1 MEENENELSLEIYK
15 KLESLG
21 RQIKNSF
28 STDSDMGEYIKES
41 TEIIKEILSKDSM
54 EEYFNNDQK
63 IFNYFLES
71 FLKDMI
77 FLLTHMTKIDGEKG
91 DELAL
96 DFFLHILKLFL
107 KFHKKDNYS
116 PLFER
121 LREIFSNNNFF
132 FNHRNDDGKGYDL
145 YTFNSEY
152 CSEFQK
158 EIKKFE
164 IGQEI
169 DFPYEE
175 QKGRYEFLKNVWL
188 RGKIEDIRENHYVI
202 NFCENEKKYI
212 DINNINIF
220 EKGKKT
226 IDWDWRL
233 SLKKYDVIDCFDRN
247 KWYPA
252 TILSVKEKEINGY
265 KRLKYKVSFRLYTE
279 HFLNPNEE
287 TDTYENHIDIW
298 KTYNRIDVNIDEDG
312 EKYIGD
318 GSNCDEDIIF
328 YSKRIQKF
336 GTYSSIQ
343 QKYIDFNYSF
353 NTSEDNELK
362 RASDALA
369 SDTEVDMEDNFFY
382 EKDGKKNYIL
392 GKYENQFY
400 YIYAKFLKLIEKNN
414 GYDELLEILKNNPNT
429 EEIYNTFY
437 ILLRSF
443 PFLHSGYF
451 LENGNCIKSSCI
463 NYINSL
469 DEKNIRK
476 IPKELNN
483 LVSKLIYQINEY
495 SYKEEKE
502 SEGIDIYDE
511 ITLAFAMKSIK
522 TNIFDYRLKG
532 IKDLNGIIEKNKNDK
547 DTITKIILI
556 IKENKILNEI
566 FGANYHSQLIKIS
579 NEIIKLLL
587 KENALDENDMTLIWS
602 CTKRG
607 DLEAK
612 LTIMKLLSSL
622 TKNLNENHIEM
633 LLNSVITNVDKKINS
648 EEIDLVYNLATQDLK
663 NEKNLM
669 HCCDYLCQIFFEIYP
684 QSPNIDEDAK
694 KILDK
699 IMVISFVDDKY
710 LKKILS
716 ICENGIEKNKNC
728 IQCYNIIIYIF
739 QYHYMKINNGGTLNS
754 VITEFTKENHII
766 NLFEN
771 NFKMYLAKAKEIL
784 EKNKIPFT
792 EGETISKYI
801 IDDFTHNDNI
811 QKRLDILPLLINEYP
826 DYDFLS
832 FLKNILIINP
842 INSNDQLIFYDFIKK
857 FISGKYYTTK
867 ISEENRKKIKQ
878 EIFELIS
885 KDEQSEIN
893 LEQLKLFIAIFLDIN
908 KEKIILEENKE
919 NEIKEVLNIN
929 DLIGLDKLWNII
941 FRIDDEK
948 VLSYGISIIYQIY
961 KDNNMEKLFEKCNS
975 IIKDENSKKDE
986 KLMEKYITLMKSIII
1001 ESEKNIL
1008 FMPKS
1013 HLSLLKNC
1021 FINLPFEIKGKEVKI
1036 RKDLNKFI
1044 IFGNTNLIDAKILIS
1059 KIYEIPLH
1067 LIQFSLSK
1075 NFLKILKKNAKEDL
1089 ALDESYN
1096 NISLYELLIQNDK
1109 DSNLTPKDKLKFS
1122 TKKPEEEK
1130 LLINGEINPKL
1141 RKIFQEW
1148 FVQFTEGTMQMDAE
1162 GTARF
1167 ISGVTPS
1174 KAPVSIH
1181 EQRVINF
1188 LKEDLEGKG
1197 YVNEEEFI
1205 HFFEKALKDPRKC
1218 NNVWNNLESMGIGK
1232 DLKKMNEKIENLEYY
1247 ENEKLPRYKLGNDL
1261 IFVENLIKKYYE
1273 NPEKNFYLIDFLFFL
1288 TTNEKVYNDILE
1300 NLLNEM
1306 NNDNIQENNENFLL
1320 KAFKEKNKYVEL
1332 DYIFI
1337 IIESILQD
1345 FEAITINDKLSDKND
1360 FINLGNESYKLVSSK
1375 YEPFDN
1381 DEKNK
1386 KKSNF
1391 MKRLIKSDNLQKII
1405 NHVNDSLES
1414 FANLLEEKD
1423 STNMNTIIY
1432 DFCLRGINLLNTLY
1446 NFCSIKNEK
1455 ENSKLNIRQ
1464 TGVYHL
1470 GLTNLSQFLEEFD
1483 FLKEFETLSY
1493 KNLADNLIKILT
1505 KSPSAPSTKEEN
1517 KENIEEKE
1525 NYLKKEC
1532 FDLFIKILS
1541 SNKNLLENYKDEN
1554 DTQKNE
1560 INKLFINKFTENES
1574 KNKEIFIQNIINS
1587 VDNAERNQNKNYIE
1601 FLSKLV
1607 NNLLDNLINPE
1618 NKVDSQNDKN
1628 QFAPDNS
1635 FFEIYNHL
1643 HKLNSVDNKNTIN
1656 ESALKIYDLIIKNI
1670 RNGTYK
1676 NKLFLSLLQLLNLQ
1690 IPSNEE
1696 MKEKIL
1702 FTEYEYGKNFFNFLF
1717 EHAMP
1722 ELLTLKEEKKE
1733 ELISTENN
1741 DTNNRDKKEQSQS
1754 EDKFILLENMKE
1766 EKKNEPDDNLTEEL
1780 SQICNE
1786 FILNCF
1792 NDTSNPKIIS
1802 QLLNIIYLQRKY
1814 DKKNNKTKN
1823 QFYNNN
1829 YNQRNK
1835 AFELASKDTTSN
1847 LKKFGH
1853 VGLKNLGCI
1862 CYMNSIMQQMYMVPT
1877 FRYAIMSADDH
1888 KDPKDPD
1895 DYMEIS
1901 DDNLLHQL
1909 QKMYTYLT
1917 YSNKSSFAPREF
1929 CYSYKDLDGHP
1940 TNVRMQQDSQE
1951 FYNNFCDKIENS
1963 LKITKYK
1970 YIVSDVFMG
1979 QSCSSVE
1986 CSNCKNISN
1995 RFEDFYNLTLEVKNI
2010 NNLNDSLQKM
2020 GVPEIIDDFK
2030 CSHCNQKVTI
2040 SKITSLNKLPNVLV
2054 VHLKRFYLNYEVFK
2068 TMKINSKFE
2077 FPKKLN
2083 LKQFCVSEIQKNSE
2097 NKNNNDEIYIHNEE
2111 YYEYE
2116 LKGINVHTGSADGG
2130 HYFSFIDVNREGKNN
2145 KINNYP
2151 KEYWLQFNDSKVSEF
2166 DTETIPKECYGGNYE
2181 GYAFENIQ
2189 NAYLLIY
2196 ERKIKM
2202 PIRVLYE
2209 KNDIDKIKKE
2219 NNDLIIIKKENRNE
2233 INKKYDLS
2241 RINNNDIKEED
2252 LYKKIFFDEEKD
2264 EYYKY
2269 IPFYNVPKYAPRKV
2283 YNEIMKENN
2292 TQEDSSD
2299 LNDNKF
2305 QINQQKYGQVLSNL
2319 IQESKLDIN
2328 DNYYDDKMKESA
2340 IVSILDELLISIK
2353 EKDKFVGGEE
2363 GNTKFNDAIFYIFNN
2378 LIKPLVKKETSEEL
2392 LKTIFEMIYNNIF
2405 LKFIFTSRYIDSNNY
2420 LDKVTNKSN
2429 AKLVMEIMFEFVK
2442 IFFETKKNY
2451 RNIGF
2456 FMALLEIIKKS
2467 NKVQKDYYEVED
2479 STNDKYEYTIIF
2491 AYELLDKIIHLHDD
2505 ILKYLVDRQ
2514 IISILAGKLPLE
2526 NEEIK
2531 KIIYKDLN
2539 YIIKSSSEYT
2549 KELFDLAENEKEGRN
2564 IICSQEEIIAVLNEG
2579 NILKCLIYED
2589 IELFIILL
2597 VISSKD
2603 DIIFLRNFFY
2613 MGITQLFDYLIEEK
2627 KVSKEDCI
2635 INYILKIFYSLAIV
2649 NGDKVLQRLQHVLG
2663 YPNPIIL
2670 DIQHEEDS
2678 PKSQKQKWPIFGE
2691 KLINGNIDKQ
2701 IYEFVNIN
2709 HRNKILCLLRL
2720 LLPNENDEI
2729 KIPEETVKKYIIK
2742 LIENCLGEK
2751 ENYSLFKYFYLNPG
2765 RSLRYE
2771 NLYQEMK
2778 HFVMDKDKDYNFE
2791 RFSER
2796 ESKFI
2801 EQIQKEVESSIKE
2814 LKEEDNNP
2822 DEEMS
2827 DDENP
2832 PPLSSKMSFN
2842 CHDENMKKFIGF
2854 NCNIIPG
2861 DIVREEIV
2869 QIASGDYL
2877 AMFRLEYYTKY
2888 YDAKELRE
2896 KLLHPEIYENNK
2908 DQKNIKEEKKEEPTE
2923 KIDTENPKPEEM
2935 LIDKEIDKK
2944 EEKEEKVDDKEKK
2957 SDEKDPIENK
2967 EENKKEEDD
2976 KENKEVKEEEK
2987 KEEEKIEN
2995 PKNEAEEKKENPEE
3009 ENKTEQK
3016 EEEGK
3021 QNDNTD
3027 KSQVSIEIPK
3037 ESEPNPEEEKN
3048 QEEIQENKKED
3059 SPKEEE
3065 KRTKKEEQKE
3075 ETEKSSEEETKEN
3088 TPLETD
3094 INDTLEVR
3102 EKYKNRTVKKYDVS
3116 SVSED
3121 QIIYNV
3127 LPKRESSIILEDESI
3142 KDRNKVKRV
3151 LFRYI
3156 FTNKSDAPKNFRA
3169 ITSTNSDLTKLTKNN
3184 CCLIPRFIFDK
3195 VKEENITNFYN
3206 VMRIRGDLPFME
3218 RDDSAVSIDITS
3230 DINFNKG

>member
-1 MEENENELSLEIYK
+1 MEEKEKEDSSEIYQ
-15 KLESLG
+15 KLERLSH
-21 RQIKNSF
+21 QIKASF
-28 STDSDMGEYIKES
+28 SSDTDMREYIKES
-41 TEIIKEILSKDSM
+41 TEIIKEILSKDSI

-63 IFNYFLES
+63 IFNYFFES
-71 FLKDMI
+71 FLKDLI
-77 FLLTHMTKIDGEKG
+77 LILTHITKVDGEKG

-96 DFFLHILKLFL
+96 DFFLHIFKLFL
-107 KFHKKDNYS
+107 KFHKKEGYS
-116 PLFER
+116 FLFER
-121 LREIFSNNNFF
+121 IHEIFSNNNFF
-132 FNHRNDDGKGYDL
+132 FRHKYDEGKENDL
-145 YTFNSEY
+145 NSFNAEY

-158 EIKKFE
+158 EIKKFK
-164 IGQEI
+164 IGEEI
-169 DFPYEE
+169 DFPYEDE
-175 QKGRYEFLKNVWL
+175 KARYEFLKNVWL
-188 RGKIEDIRENHYVI
+188 RGKIEEIMGNHFVI

-212 DINNINIF
+212 DKNSISIF
-220 EKGKKT
+220 EKGTKT
-226 IDWDWRL
+226 KDWDWRL

-265 KRLKYKVSFRLYTE
+265 KRIEYMVTFRLYTE
-279 HFLNPNEE
+279 HFSNPNDE

-298 KTYNRIDVNIDEDG
+298 KTYNRTEINTDEEG

-318 GSNCDEDIIF
+318 GTNCDEKIIF

-336 GTYSSIQ
+336 GTYSSLQ
-343 QKYIDFNYSF
+343 QKYLDYNYSF
-353 NTSEDNELK
+353 NTNEDNEIK
-362 RASDALA
+362 RVSDALA
-369 SDTEVDMEDNFFY
+369 NDTEIDVENNFLY

-392 GKYENQFY
+392 GKYESQFY
-400 YIYAKFLKLIEKNN
+400 YIYAQFLKLIEKNN
-414 GYDELLEILKNNPNT
+414 GYDELLDILKNNPNT
-429 EEIYNTFY
+429 DEIYNTFY
-437 ILLRSF
+437 ILFRSF

-451 LENGNCIKSSCI
+451 LENGDCIKSSCI
-463 NYINSL
+463 NYINNL

-476 IPKELNN
+476 LPKGLNELISN
-483 LVSKLIYQINEY
+483 LIYQINEY
-495 SYKEEKE
+495 TSKEKEE
-502 SEGIDIYDE
+502 SSGIDIYDE

-532 IKDLNGIIEKNKNDK
+532 IKDLNNIIEKNKNDK
-547 DTITKIILI
+547 DIIAKVILL

-579 NEIIKLLL
+579 NEIIKILL

-633 LLNSVITNVDKKINS
+633 LLNSVISNVDKKINS

-684 QSPNIDEDAK
+684 QSPNIDGDGK

-699 IMVISFVDDKY
+699 IMIISFIDDKY

-716 ICENGIEKNKNC
+716 ISENGIEKNKNC

-739 QYHYMKINNGGTLNS
+739 KYHYLRISNGQTPNE
-754 VITEFTKENHII
+754 VITEFTKDNHII

-771 NFKMYLAKAKEIL
+771 NFKIYLAKVKEIL
-784 EKNKIPFT
+784 EKNKISFT
-792 EGETISKYI
+792 EGETISKFI
-801 IDDFTHNDNI
+801 IDDFTHKDNI
-811 QKRLDILPLLINEYP
+811 QKRLEMLPLLITEYP
-826 DYDFLS
+826 DYDFLP
-832 FLKNILIINP
+832 FLKNVLVINP
-842 INSNDQLIFYDFIKK
+842 VGSNDQLIFYDFIKK
-857 FISGKYYTTK
+857 FISKKFYTEK
-867 ISEENRKKIKQ
+867 ISEENNKKIRQ

-893 LEQLKLFIAIFLDIN
+893 LEQLKLFITVFLDIN
-908 KEKIILEENKE
+908 KEKIILEEGKE
-919 NEIKEVLNIN
+919 NEIKEVLDIN
-929 DLIGLDKLWNII
+929 ELIGFDKLWNII

-948 VLSYGISIIYQIY
+948 VLSYGINIIYQIY
-961 KDNNMEKLFEKCNS
+961 KDSNIEKLFEKCYS
-975 IIKDENSKKDE
+975 FIGDENTNKDE

-1021 FINLPFEIKGKEVKI
+1021 FINLPFEIMGKEVKI
-1036 RKDLNKFI
+1036 RDDLDKFI

-1067 LIQFSLSK
+1067 LIQFSLPK
-1075 NFLKILKKNAKEDL
+1075 NFLKILKKNNKEDL
-1089 ALDESYN
+1089 ILDESYN
-1096 NISLYELLIQNDK
+1096 NNSLYELIIQNDK
-1109 DSNLTPKDKLKFS
+1109 GSKLLPKNKIKFS

-1130 LLINGEINPKL
+1130 LLINGEMNPKL

-1174 KAPVSIH
+1174 KSKVSIH

-1188 LKEDLEGKG
+1188 MKEDLEDKG

-1205 HFFEKALKDPRKC
+1205 HFFEKALKDPRKSTT
-1218 NNVWNNLESMGIGK
+1218 VWNNLESMGIGR
-1232 DLKKMNEKIENLEYY
+1232 DLKKLNEKIENLEYY

-1273 NPEKNFYLIDFLFFL
+1273 NPEKYFYLIDFLFFL
-1288 TTNEKVYNDILE
+1288 NTNEKVYNDVLE
-1300 NLLNEM
+1300 NLFNKE
-1306 NNDNIQENNENFLL
+1306 NNDSKEENNENFFL

-1345 FEAITINDKLSDKND
+1345 FEAITINNKYTDEND

-1386 KKSNF
+1386 KKSIF
-1391 MKRLIKSDNLQKII
+1391 MKRIIKSENFQKII

-1414 FANLLEEKD
+1414 LSNLLKEKG
-1423 STNMNTIIY
+1423 SSNVNSIIY
-1432 DFCLRGINLLNTLY
+1432 DFCLRGIKLLNTIY
-1446 NFCSIKNEK
+1446 NFCSIKDENEK
-1455 ENSKLNIRQ
+1455 SKINMKQ
-1464 TGVYHL
+1464 TGIYYL
-1470 GLTNLSQFLEEFD
+1470 GHTNLSQFLEEFD
-1483 FLKEFETLSY
+1483 FRKEFENLSY

-1505 KSPSAPSTKEEN
+1505 KTPSESSSKEEN
-1517 KENIEEKE
+1517 KEKIEEKE
-1525 NYLKKEC
+1525 NNLKKEC
-1532 FDLFIKILS
+1532 FDLFIEILS
-1541 SNKNLLENYKDEN
+1541 SNKKLLENYKDEK
-1554 DTQKNE
+1554 DIQKNE
-1560 INKLFINKFTENES
+1560 INKLFINKFTDNES
-1574 KNKEIFIQNIINS
+1574 KNKDIFIKSIINS
-1587 VDNAERNQNKNYIE
+1587 LKNAEKNQNTNYIE

-1607 NNLLDNLINPE
+1607 NNLLGNLLNPE
-1618 NKVDSQNDKN
+1618 NKADSQNDTI

-1635 FFEIYNHL
+1635 FFELYNHL
-1643 HKLNSVDNKNTIN
+1643 HKLKSVDNKNTLN
-1656 ESALKIYDLIIKNI
+1656 ESTLKIYDLIIKNI
-1670 RNGTYK
+1670 EKGTYK

-1690 IPSNEE
+1690 ISSNEE
-1696 MKEKIL
+1696 IKEKLL
-1702 FTEYEYGKNFFNFLF
+1702 FTEIKDGENFFKFLF

-1722 ELLTLKEEKKE
+1722 ELLTLNEEKKE

-1741 DTNNRDKKEQSQS
+1741 DTNKSEEKEQSQSQS
-1754 EDKFILLENMKE
+1754 EDKFILLENIKE
-1766 EKKNEPDDNLTEEL
+1766 EKKDEPDDNITEEL

-1786 FILNCF
+1786 FLLNCF
-1792 NDTSNPKIIS
+1792 NNTSNPKIIS

-1814 DKKNNKTKN
+1814 DKKHNKTKN

-1829 YNQRNK
+1829 YNPRNK
-1835 AFELASKDTTSN
+1835 TFELTTKETTSN

-1888 KDPKDPD
+1888 KEPQDPS
-1895 DYMEIS
+1895 DYMEIN

-1917 YSNKSSFAPREF
+1917 YSNKSSFAPRDF
-1929 CYSYKDLDGHP
+1929 CYSYKDIDGHP

-2020 GVPEIIDDFK
+2020 SVPEIIDDFK

-2040 SKITSLNKLPNVLV
+2040 SKVTSLNKLPNVLV
-2054 VHLKRFYLNYEVFK
+2054 VHLKRFYLNYEIFK

-2097 NKNNNDEIYIHNEE
+2097 NKNNEIYTHTDE

-2116 LKGINVHTGSADGG
+2116 LKGINVHTGNADGG

-2166 DTETIPKECYGGNYE
+2166 DIETIPKECYGGNYE

-2209 KNDIDKIKKE
+2209 KEDFDKIKKE
-2219 NNDLIIIKKENRNE
+2219 NNNDLITINKENRSE
-2233 INKKYDLS
+2233 MNKKYDLS
-2241 RINNNDIKEED
+2241 RINNKDIKEED
-2252 LYKKIFFDEEKD
+2252 LYQKIFYDKEKE

-2269 IPFYNVPKYAPRKV
+2269 IPFYNIPKYAPRKT
-2283 YNEIMKENN
+2283 YNEIMKENK
-2292 TQEDSSD
+2292 TQENSSD

-2305 QINQQKYGQVLSNL
+2305 QINQQKYGQVLSTL
-2319 IQESKLDIN
+2319 IKESKLDIN
-2328 DNYYDDKMKESA
+2328 DKHYDDKMKESA

-2353 EKDKFVGGEE
+2353 AKDEYVGEE
-2363 GNTKFNDAIFYIFNN
+2363 GNTTFNDSIFYIFNN

-2405 LKFIFTSRYIDSNNY
+2405 LKFIFTSRYLDNHNY
-2420 LDKVTNKSN
+2420 IDKVTNKSN
-2429 AKLVMEIMFEFVK
+2429 AKLVMEILFDFVK
-2442 IFFETKKNY
+2442 IFFESKKNY

-2456 FMALLEIIKKS
+2456 YMALLEIIKKS
-2467 NKVQKDYYEVED
+2467 NNNKISDVED
-2479 STNDKYEYTIIF
+2479 NDKYEYTIIF
-2491 AYELLDKIIHLHDD
+2491 AYQLLDQIIHLHDD
-2505 ILKYLVDRQ
+2505 ILKYLVDRK
-2514 IISILAGKLPLE
+2514 IISTLAQKLPVE
-2526 NEEIK
+2526 NEDIK

-2539 YIIKSSSEYT
+2539 YIIKSSSDYT
-2549 KELFDLAENEKEGRN
+2549 KELFDLSENEEEGRN
-2564 IICSQEEIIAVLNEG
+2564 INCSQEEIITVLNEA

-2589 IELFIILL
+2589 LELFIMLL
-2597 VISSKD
+2597 VISTKD
-2603 DIIFLRNFFY
+2603 DATFLRDFFY
-2613 MGITQLFDYLIEEK
+2613 IGITQLFDYLIEEK
-2627 KVSKEDCI
+2627 KVTKEDCI

-2649 NGDKVLQRLQHVLG
+2649 NCDKVFQRFKHILG
-2663 YPNPIIL
+2663 YPNPIIIEIKQE
-2670 DIQHEEDS
+2670 DDS
-2678 PKSQKQKWPIFGE
+2678 PQSPKQKWPIFGE

-2720 LLPNENDEI
+2720 LLPNENDDI
-2729 KIPEETVKKYIIK
+2729 NIPKDIVKKYIIK

-2751 ENYSLFKYFYLNPG
+2751 ENYSLFKYLYLNPG

-2778 HFVMDKDKDYNFE
+2778 HIVIEQDKKYNFE
-2791 RFSER
+2791 QFSEK
-2796 ESKFI
+2796 EAKFI
-2801 EQIQKEVESSIKE
+2801 EQIQKEVETSIKK
-2814 LKEEDNNP
+2814 LKEEDINA
-2822 DEEMS
+2822 DEEVS

-2832 PPLSSKMSFN
+2832 PPLSAKMGFN
-2842 CHDENMKKFIGF
+2842 CPDENMKKFLGF

-2877 AMFRLEYYTKY
+2877 AMFRLEYYAKY
-2888 YDAKELRE
+2888 YDTKTLRE
-2896 KLLHPEIYENNK
+2896 KLLNQEKNNNNDK
-2908 DQKNIKEEKKEEPTE
+2908 INIKE
-2923 KIDTENPKPEEM
+2923 
-2935 LIDKEIDKK
+2935 DKK
-2944 EEKEEKVDDKEKK
+2944 EEITEKIEEANPKEEKLNDKKEEEKEKIDNKEKK
-2957 SDEKDPIENK
+2957 SDKKDSLENK
-2967 EENKKEEDD
+2967 EENEK
-2976 KENKEVKEEEK
+2976 VKEEEK
-2987 KEEEKIEN
+2987 KEEEKKEN
-2995 PKNEAEEKKENPEE
+2995 PQNEEGEKKENTEG
-3009 ENKTEQK
+3009 ENKTEHK
-3016 EEEGK
+3016 EEEK
-3021 QNDNTD
+3021 QNDNIS
-3027 KSQVSIEIPK
+3027 KSSISIEIPK

-3048 QEEIQENKKED
+3048 PEEIQPN
-3059 SPKEEE
+3059 KEEKPQKDKE
-3065 KRTKKEEQKE
+3065 EDKTKKEEQKE
-3075 ETEKSSEEETKEN
+3075 ETEKSSEKETKEN

-3094 INDTLEVR
+3094 IDDSLEIR
-3102 EKYKNRTVKKYDVS
+3102 EKNKNRTVKKYDVS
-3116 SVSED
+3116 SVTED
-3121 QIIYNV
+3121 KIIYNI

-3151 LFRYI
+3151 LFRFI
-3156 FTNKSDAPKNFRA
+3156 FTNKSENPKKFRA
-3169 ITSTNSDLTKLTKNN
+3169 TISINNDLTKLTKNN

-3195 VKEENITNFYN
+3195 VKEENITNFNN
-3206 VMRIRGDLPFME
+3206 VMRIRGDLPFVE

-3230 DINFNKG
+3230 EINFNKG